1 MPVLNYYIY
10 LSSIIMC
17 FCLWIVLSPVLSFQP
32 SYTILSL
39 LVVLCHSLL
48 ELLSKIG
55 YQNCI
60 VLYRNDILKITT
72 LKLAKIK
79 NTYHRKMQQW
89 LNVKVSAELVH
100 KLLSNNPWTC
110 CHVELHT
117 SVLHLHLFCVVPLIY
132 FIWLNSLS
140 VYQLVHVFARVFQ
153 LFFSYLSFHFQF
165 ECFIVLFLYCMK
177 IEKLV
182 CGDGYIDKNTC
193 SFKCVYIF
201 PIHVLL

>member
-79 NTYHRKMQQW
+79 IHITEKC
-89 LNVKVSAELVH
+89 
-100 KLLSNNPWTC
+100 NN
-110 CHVELHT
+110 ESMLR
-117 SVLHLHLFCVVPLIY
+117 SVLNLSTNYYQTTLELAAMLNCTQVYCICICFVWFHLYP
-132 FIWLNSLS
+132 
-140 VYQLVHVFARVFQ
+140 
-153 LFFSYLSFHFQF
+153 SF
-165 ECFIVLFLYCMK
+165 
-177 IEKLV
+177 
-182 CGDGYIDKNTC
+182 G
-193 SFKCVYIF
+193 
-201 PIHVLL
+201 